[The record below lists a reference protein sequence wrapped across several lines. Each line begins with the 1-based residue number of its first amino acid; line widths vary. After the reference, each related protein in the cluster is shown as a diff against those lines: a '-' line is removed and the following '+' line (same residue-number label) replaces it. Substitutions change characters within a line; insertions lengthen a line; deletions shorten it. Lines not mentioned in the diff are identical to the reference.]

1 MTSLLR
7 VKKVGVFASLQDR
20 GRYGYRAY
28 GVPCSGPM
36 DRASFHFG
44 NEILSNEANA
54 VALELFIGGFTFEA
68 LTTQSYVL
76 TGAPGICSVN
86 GEVLQQWATFTL
98 KEGDVLS
105 VQTTISGAIVYL
117 CTAGGFETTSVLG
130 SKSAYFPAGIGEE
143 INDGTILFGEC
154 STRLQN
160 KRGLYHTYL
169 PSFTERNVRVYKGVH
184 FDLFSQ
190 ESINAFFTDDYQFTG
205 GNRMGYYFNGNKL
218 ALKAPKEILS
228 EATQFGTIQVP
239 ASGQPIVL
247 MADAQTVGGYP
258 IIATIHPDD
267 LRLVAQLKM
276 YEKIRFVPI

>member
-1 MTSLLR
+1 MKPLLR
-7 VKKVGVFASLQDR
+7 VKKVGVFASLQDT

-28 GVPCSGPM
+28 GMPCSGPM
-36 DRASFHFG
+36 DSASYQFG
-44 NEILSNEANA
+44 NEVLSNEVNA

-68 LTTQSYVL
+68 LTSQSYVL
-76 TGAPGICSVN
+76 TGAPGICSIN
-86 GEVLQQWATFTL
+86 GEVLKQWATFTL
-98 KEGDVLS
+98 NEGDVLT
-105 VQTTISGAIVYL
+105 VQEIIGGAIVYL
-117 CTAGGFETTSVLG
+117 CTVGGFETTSVLG
-130 SKSAYFPAGIGEE
+130 SKSAYFPAGIGEK

-160 KRGLYHTYL
+160 KRGLYHAYL
-169 PSFTERNVRVYKGVH
+169 PSFTERNVRVYKGIH

-190 ESINAFFTDDYQFTG
+190 ESIDAFFADDYQFTG

-218 ALKAPKEILS
+218 ALKVPKEILS

-258 IIATIHPDD
+258 VIATIHPKD
-267 LRLVAQLKM
+267 LRVVAQLKM